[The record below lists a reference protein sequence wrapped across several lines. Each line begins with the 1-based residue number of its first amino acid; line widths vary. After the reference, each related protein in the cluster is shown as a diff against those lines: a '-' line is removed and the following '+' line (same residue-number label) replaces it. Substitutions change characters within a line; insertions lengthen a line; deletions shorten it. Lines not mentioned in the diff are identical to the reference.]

1 MYIIAGSTGTLGSAI
16 TEELSNNNDIFL
28 IGRDE
33 EKLKEQS
40 SKYNCNYEVIDL
52 SNTPEPREFTKIIDP
67 DIKIKGLVNCIGSI
81 LIKPLHGTSLEEF
94 NDVVSTNLFSSYFL
108 LASFARRMKEG
119 SAIFFSS
126 VAGSKG
132 LSNHEAISAAKA
144 GIEGFARSAA
154 ATYAKDNLRVNVIAP
169 SIMDSN
175 MSQKIL
181 SSDAAREVSKNM
193 HPISKIGDTD
203 DILPVI
209 KWLLS
214 PDSKWVTGQTIH
226 VDGGLSTV
234 KPR

>member
-16 TEELSNNNDIFL
+16 ASELSKSDDIFL

-33 EKLKEQS
+33 LKLKEQS
-40 SKYNCNYEVIDL
+40 EKYNCKYEVIDL
-52 SNTPEPREFTKIIDP
+52 ANTLEPRDFSKIIDQ
-67 DIKIKGLVNCIGSI
+67 DIEIKGLVNCIGSI
-81 LIKPLHGTSLEEF
+81 LIKPLHGTSLDEF
-94 NDVVSTNLFSSYFL
+94 KDVISTNLFSSYFL
-108 LASFARRMKEG
+108 LASFARRMKNG

-126 VAGSKG
+126 IAGSKG

-181 SSDAAREVSKNM
+181 STEASREVSKNM
-193 HPISKIGDTD
+193 HPISKIGDSD

-214 PDSKWVTGQTIH
+214 PEAKWVTGQTIH

>member
-16 TEELSNNNDIFL
+16 VDDLSKSNEIFL

-33 EKLKEQS
+33 DKLKEQS
-40 SKYNCNYEVIDL
+40 SKYNCKFEVIDL
-52 SNTPEPREFTKIIDP
+52 SNTPEPRDFTKVIDP
-67 DIKIKGLVNCIGSI
+67 DVEIKGLINCIGSI

-94 NDVVSTNLFSSYFL
+94 NDIISTNLFSSYFL

-126 VAGSKG
+126 VAGTKG

-181 SSDAAREVSKNM
+181 SSDAARELSKNM
-193 HPISKIGDTD
+193 HPISKIGDAD

-214 PDSKWVTGQTIH
+214 LDARWVTGQTIH

>member
-16 TEELSNNNDIFL
+16 ADDLSKSNEIFL

-33 EKLKEQS
+33 DKLKEQS
-40 SKYNCNYEVIDL
+40 SKYNCKFEVIDL
-52 SNTPEPREFTKIIDP
+52 SNTPEPRDFTKVIDP
-67 DIKIKGLVNCIGSI
+67 DVEIKGLVNCIGSI

-94 NDVVSTNLFSSYFL
+94 NDIISTNLFSSYFL

-126 VAGSKG
+126 VAGTKG

-181 SSDAAREVSKNM
+181 SSDAAIELSKNM
-193 HPISKIGDTD
+193 HPISKIGDAD

-214 PDSKWVTGQTIH
+214 PDARWVTGQTIH

>member
-16 TEELSNNNDIFL
+16 VDDLSKSNEIFL

-33 EKLKEQS
+33 DKLKEQS
-40 SKYNCNYEVIDL
+40 SKYNCKFEVIDL
-52 SNTPEPREFTKIIDP
+52 SNTPEPRDFTKVIDP
-67 DIKIKGLVNCIGSI
+67 DVQIKGLINCIGSI

-94 NDVVSTNLFSSYFL
+94 NDIISTNLFSSYFL

-126 VAGSKG
+126 VAGTKG

-181 SSDAAREVSKNM
+181 SSDAARELSKNM
-193 HPISKIGDTD
+193 HPISKIGDAD

-214 PDSKWVTGQTIH
+214 PDARWVTGQTIH

>member
-16 TEELSNNNDIFL
+16 AEELSKDYDIFL

-33 EKLKEQS
+33 EKLKKQS

-52 SNTPEPREFTKIIDP
+52 SNTTEPREFTKVIDP
-67 DIKIKGLVNCIGSI
+67 DIEIKGLVNCIGSI

-94 NDVVSTNLFSSYFL
+94 NDVISTNLFSSYFL

-181 SSDAAREVSKNM
+181 SNDATREVSKNM
-193 HPISKIGDTD
+193 HPISKIGDAD

-214 PDSKWVTGQTIH
+214 PDAKWVTGQTIH